1 VVIGGHS
8 VIVNRLEVSK
18 NFRCFYF
25 LFYNI
30 LYLMYNMV
38 MNNKKDWKIL
48 QALQQ
53 QIEMENNLSY
63 GDTFNFLGSYNDLY
77 KGIDKEVKK
86 D

>member
-1 VVIGGHS
+1 
-8 VIVNRLEVSK
+8 
-18 NFRCFYF
+18 
-25 LFYNI
+25 
-30 LYLMYNMV
+30 MYNML
-38 MNNKKDWKIL
+38 MSNKKDWRIL

-63 GDTFNFLGSYNDLY
+63 GDTFNFLGSITDLF

>member
-1 VVIGGHS
+1 
-8 VIVNRLEVSK
+8 
-18 NFRCFYF
+18 
-25 LFYNI
+25 
-30 LYLMYNMV
+30 MYNMV

>member
-1 VVIGGHS
+1 
-8 VIVNRLEVSK
+8 
-18 NFRCFYF
+18 
-25 LFYNI
+25 
-30 LYLMYNMV
+30 MYNMV
-38 MNNKKDWKIL
+38 MSNKKDWKIL

-63 GDTFNFLGSYNDLY
+63 GDTFNFLGSITDLF

>member
-1 VVIGGHS
+1 M
-8 VIVNRLEVSK
+8 
-18 NFRCFYF
+18 
-25 LFYNI
+25 YNI
-30 LYLMYNMV
+30 LMS
-38 MNNKKDWKIL
+38 NKKDWRIL

-63 GDTFNFLGSYNDLY
+63 GDTFNFLGSISDLF

>member
-1 VVIGGHS
+1 
-8 VIVNRLEVSK
+8 
-18 NFRCFYF
+18 
-25 LFYNI
+25 
-30 LYLMYNMV
+30 MYNMV
-38 MNNKKDWKIL
+38 MSNKKDWKIL

-63 GDTFNFLGSYNDLY
+63 GDTFNFLGSHNDLF

>member
-1 VVIGGHS
+1 
-8 VIVNRLEVSK
+8 
-18 NFRCFYF
+18 
-25 LFYNI
+25 
-30 LYLMYNMV
+30 MYNMV
-38 MNNKKDWKIL
+38 MSNKKDWKIL

-63 GDTFNFLGSYNDLY
+63 GDTFNFFGSISDLF